1 MLDMAK
7 NAMTLLVEIAESLR
21 EIKLLLKESDKR

>member
-7 NAMTLLVEIAESLR
+7 NAMTILGEILETLR